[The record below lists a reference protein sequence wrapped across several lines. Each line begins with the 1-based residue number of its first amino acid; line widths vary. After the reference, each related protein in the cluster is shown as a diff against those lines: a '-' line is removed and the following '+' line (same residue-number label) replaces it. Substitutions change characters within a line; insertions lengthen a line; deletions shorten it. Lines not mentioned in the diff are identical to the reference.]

1 MSEFYRRKPVL
12 INAIQFTGSGESA
25 HEIVQWATERKRQ
38 VTSHQS
44 CCGKLIVHLPNEGS
58 HYLYSGDWIVE
69 DGGHLDIYTKD
80 EFIDRFEKVAF
91 QAELA
96 TGGVVTDIA
105 GFDLSWCP
113 SQEHRNLLN
122 ELIGLEAVSTDN
134 QTDGPS
140 WMFKPYPIS
149 PLGKLLWAVM
159 EDMPNSKFNNPQTLD
174 PLPRLRFLEVG
185 CGIGAK
191 MLMVEKIFGLT
202 VLGFDYNP
210 GYVSDANDLLTS
222 RGCRA
227 HAYVA
232 DALHEDTLADYAE
245 ADIVY
250 LNRPFV
256 HLELQSKL
264 EALVFNH
271 MKPGAYIILANY
283 ATEPS
288 WRRVAEDQVAVVF
301 QKPTEQLV

>member
-12 INAIQFTGSGESA
+12 INAIQFAGTGQSAGEV
-25 HEIVQWATERKRQ
+25 IKWAAERKRQ
-38 VTSHQS
+38 ITSHQQ

-69 DGGHLDIYTKD
+69 DGGHLDIYTNE
-80 EFIDRFEKVAF
+80 EFTDRFDKIAF
-91 QAELA
+91 QATLA
-96 TGGVVTDIA
+96 SGGAIADVA

-113 SQEHRNLLN
+113 NPEHRNLIN
-122 ELIGLEAVSTDN
+122 ELVGLEAVSTDN

-140 WMFKPYPIS
+140 WMFKPYPIG
-149 PLGKLLWAVM
+149 PLGKMLMTIAN
-159 EDMPNSKFNNPQTLD
+159 DMPDERFYDLATRKPQ
-174 PLPRLRFLEVG
+174 LPKFLEVG

-191 MLMVEKIFGLT
+191 LLMVEKIFGFT
-202 VLGFDYNP
+202 ALGFDYNP
-210 GYVSDANDLLTS
+210 VYVNDANDLLKS

-227 HAYVA
+227 YAYVA
-232 DALHEDTLADYAE
+232 DALHEDTLADYAA

-264 EALVFNH
+264 ESIVFEQ

-283 ATEPS
+283 ATEPAG
-288 WRRVAEDQVAVVF
+288 WRRNAEDQVAVVL
-301 QKPTEQLV
+301 QKPAT

>member
-12 INAIQFTGSGESA
+12 IDAMQFTGTDESA
-25 HEIVQWATERKRQ
+25 RVIIKWAAANHGQ
-38 VTSHQS
+38 VTSHQQ
-44 CCGKLIVHLPNEGS
+44 CCGKLIVHLPNEGTQ
-58 HYLYSGDWIVE
+58 YLYSGDWIVV
-69 DGGHLDIYTKD
+69 DGRHFDAYTKED
-80 EFIDRFEKVAF
+80 FELRFEKVSF
-91 QAELA
+91 QATLA
-96 TGGVVTDIA
+96 SSGAVADVA

-113 SQEHRNLLN
+113 SQEHRNLIN

-149 PLGKLLWAVM
+149 PLGKMLMTIV
-159 EDMPNSKFNNPQTLD
+159 EDMPDRKFFE
-174 PLPRLRFLEVG
+174 PLTFDAQPPLRFLEVG

-191 MLMVEKIFGLT
+191 LLMVEKVFGFAT
-202 VLGFDYNP
+202 LGFDYNP
-210 GYVSDANDLLTS
+210 TYVNDANDLLVS
-222 RGCRA
+222 RGCNG

-232 DALHEDTLADYAE
+232 DALHEDTLADYAA

-256 HLELQSKL
+256 HLELQAKL
-264 EALVFNH
+264 ENLVFDH

-283 ATEPS
+283 ATEPAG
-288 WRRVAEDQVAVVF
+288 WRQITADQVAVVF
-301 QKPTEQLV
+301 QKPNP